1 MEALTLNNHG
11 NKLERQNALEYIR
24 RKNVVVNKTLK
35 PSARQ
40 LSVVKVKNKALECIY
55 SCVDNKSGIFLCY
68 AMLFPDHTEY
78 IVYHPSTT

>member
-1 MEALTLNNHG
+1 METNLKGRMLWNTYG
-11 NKLERQNALEYIR
+11 G
-24 RKNVVVNKTLK
+24 KNVTVNKTLK
-35 PSARQ
+35 PSAHQ

-78 IVYHPSTT
+78 IVYHPSTM